1 MTNEGGLQL
10 NKGKIYISKT
20 SPLGVRKAYLS
31 QFQEDFLLFLKCR
44 SPELVPG
51 GRMVLIIHGR
61 EFADPTI
68 RESSYTMEILAD
80 AISYLVSQVKCQIFT
95 FFPFFLFIFI

>member
-1 MTNEGGLQL
+1 MTNEGGLPL

-20 SPLGVRKAYLS
+20 SPPGVRKAYLS
-31 QFQEDFLLFLKCR
+31 QFQEDFLLLLKCR
-44 SPELVPG
+44 SPELVPD

-68 RESSYTMEILAD
+68 RESCYTWEILAD

-95 FFPFFLFIFI
+95 FFPFFIFIFI